1 MLVRIP
7 TGGHVVER
15 IHDEGF
21 GRPELIVERRL
32 GLGANSNAQS
42 IDFQAAIHGAGGCGC
57 GLRLEGSHV
66 LLSEQKLPVQ
76 IAHFNPVHIH
86 RV

>member
-1 MLVRIP
+1 MVRIP

-21 GRPELIVERRL
+21 RGPELIVERRL
-32 GLGANSNAQS
+32 GLGANSDAQS
-42 IDFQAAIHGAGGCGC
+42 INFQAAIHGASGCGS

-66 LLSEQKLPVQ
+66 LFSEQKLPVQ
-76 IAHFNPVHIH
+76 IAHFNL
-86 RV
+86 

>member
-42 IDFQAAIHGAGGCGC
+42 IDFQAVIHGESGCGC
-57 GLRLEGSHV
+57 GLRLEGTYV
-66 LLSEQKLPVQ
+66 LFSEQKLPVQ